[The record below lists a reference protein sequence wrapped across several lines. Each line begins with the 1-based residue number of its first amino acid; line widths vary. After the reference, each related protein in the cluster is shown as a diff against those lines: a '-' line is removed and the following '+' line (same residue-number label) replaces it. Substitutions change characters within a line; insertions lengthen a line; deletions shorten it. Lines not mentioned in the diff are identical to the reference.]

1 MVCKY
6 WKGTTHVDLGGNVK
20 FIHEDSVECI
30 EKILK
35 EIIDIPD
42 KYQKMKNVAE
52 KIGMETFSYNRI
64 SERAIGR

>member
-6 WKGTTHVDLGGNVK
+6 WEGTTHIDLGGNAE
-20 FIHEDSVECI
+20 FIREDSVECI

-35 EIIDIPD
+35 EIIDSPD
-42 KYQKMKNVAE
+42 KYLEMKAVAE
-52 KIGMETFSYNRI
+52 KKGMEVFSYNRI